1 MEKIFANE
9 SEFKTKE
16 ELLEELK
23 RVEDIVSLS
32 EREKKVFVLSKQQ
45 DDFTVKIIFIFQL
58 VSLSETEPRRG
69 DKWTQGP
76 FSFCYFRRSLSA
88 HT

>member
-16 ELLEELK
+16 ELL
-23 RVEDIVSLS
+23 DIVSVS
-32 EREKKVFVLSKQQ
+32 EWEKKVFVLSKQQ

-58 VSLSETEPRRG
+58 NGPWVHLKITSKLS
-69 DKWTQGP
+69 Q
-76 FSFCYFRRSLSA
+76 
-88 HT
+88 